1 MLKGTPGGTKAS
13 APADLAWEELAQAL
27 QAPPEPPEWQL
38 QEPTKEQVAAFE
50 KTNSVLA
57 ASVADKAKDFYTRY
71 PDHEKA
77 AEARQQEYALLGL
90 AVQLGN
96 TNRLG
101 QLHQMEEARLKD
113 PSLSEDDRL
122 ELRLQQV
129 QRTATD
135 SKQTNMTVTLTQLEK
150 GARALQ
156 KEFPKRPEVATLL
169 LSVAQG
175 WLDNSEP
182 EKSRALAREFA
193 DASDDE
199 VKAGAQELLKK
210 IERVGK
216 PLDLKFKA
224 VDGRAVDLQK
234 MQGQVVLIDF
244 WATWCGPCMAELP
257 KVRATY
263 EKLHS
268 EGFEIVGISFDREK
282 SGLERV
288 LAKEKMTWPQ
298 CFDNSEEGKKVGDE
312 FGITSIPTMWLVDKK
327 GVLRDLNAREDL
339 AEKVKKLLAEK

>member
-1 MLKGTPGGTKAS
+1 MRFKVSSCPSLWGQRLASAALVSFLVVSLAGCNRKEAESAPAPAAANRAAPEPEPDPVLSAGDAAMLKGTPGGTKAS

-77 AEARQQEYALLGL
+77 AEVRQQEYALLGL

-96 TNRLG
+96 TNRLE

-175 WLDNSEP
+175 WL
-182 EKSRALAREFA
+182 
-193 DASDDE
+193 
-199 VKAGAQELLKK
+199 
-210 IERVGK
+210 
-216 PLDLKFKA
+216 
-224 VDGRAVDLQK
+224 
-234 MQGQVVLIDF
+234 
-244 WATWCGPCMAELP
+244 
-257 KVRATY
+257 
-263 EKLHS
+263 
-268 EGFEIVGISFDREK
+268 
-282 SGLERV
+282 
-288 LAKEKMTWPQ
+288 
-298 CFDNSEEGKKVGDE
+298 
-312 FGITSIPTMWLVDKK
+312 
-327 GVLRDLNAREDL
+327 
-339 AEKVKKLLAEK
+339 